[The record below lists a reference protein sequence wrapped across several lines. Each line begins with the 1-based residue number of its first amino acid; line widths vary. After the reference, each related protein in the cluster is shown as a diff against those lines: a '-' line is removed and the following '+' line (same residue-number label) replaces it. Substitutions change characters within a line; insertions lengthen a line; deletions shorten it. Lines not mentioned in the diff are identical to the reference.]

1 MRTSIVFLFLLILPL
16 GLMSGCASIVPATV
30 TSQPQVP
37 IKKGANIFV
46 VARAQRERIVK
57 SLIDAGLNVS
67 DEWTVDGYLL
77 TVSVGRWRGGSG
89 CQGVSN
95 VAYVL
100 NGGGRM
106 LMVIKGR
113 GQTDYCEP
121 NVFDDMSR
129 LLAAYAAE
137 R

>member
-1 MRTSIVFLFLLILPL
+1 MRTAIVFLFLLILPL

-30 TSQPQVP
+30 TSQPRVP

-46 VARAQRERIVK
+46 VARAQRERIVE
-57 SLIDAGLNVS
+57 SLVDAGLNVS
-67 DEWTVDGYLL
+67 DEWVVDGYSL

-89 CQGVSN
+89 CRGVSN

-113 GQTDYCEP
+113 GQTDHCEP

-129 LLAAYAAE
+129 MFAAYAAE

>member
-1 MRTSIVFLFLLILPL
+1 MRTAIVFLFLLILPL
-16 GLMSGCASIVPATV
+16 GLMSACASIVPATV
-30 TSQPQVP
+30 TSQPQVL

-46 VARAQRERIVK
+46 VARMQRERIVE
-57 SLIDAGLNVS
+57 SLVDAGLNVS
-67 DEWTVDGYLL
+67 DEWAVDGYSL
-77 TVSVGRWRGGSG
+77 TVSVGKWRGGSG

-95 VAYVL
+95 VSYVL

-113 GQTDYCEP
+113 GHINYCEP
-121 NVFDDMSR
+121 NAFDDMSR
-129 LLAAYAAE
+129 LLAVYAAE

>member
-1 MRTSIVFLFLLILPL
+1 MRAAIVFFFLLILPL

-30 TSQPQVP
+30 TSIPQVP
-37 IKKGANIFV
+37 MKKGANIFV
-46 VARAQRERIVK
+46 VARAQRDRIVE
-57 SLIDAGLNVS
+57 SLVDAGLKVS
-67 DEWTVDGYLL
+67 DEWAVDAYSL
-77 TVSVGRWRGGSG
+77 TVSIGKWRGGSG

-95 VAYVL
+95 VSYVL
-100 NGGGRM
+100 NGGGRR

-113 GQTDYCEP
+113 GHINYCEP

-129 LLAAYAAE
+129 LLAFYAAE